1 MGVGDRAWMQTDPE
15 LVAPCALQSLKKMK
29 HLFSILNYPWFFVTI
44 SLDVQSEHWVG
55 PLQTVQFVC
64 WEGSP
69 KWIFWCAR
77 ILCCVY
83 PLFSKDMKLQS
94 FCLSTIES
102 VYLTVL
108 FWMLGLQTLLLYIPE
123 HLCANSLLFCIFFTS
138 GHTFQKAAKPD
149 INASVCYI
157 FLA

>member
-1 MGVGDRAWMQTDPE
+1 
-15 LVAPCALQSLKKMK
+15 MK
-29 HLFSILNYPWFFVTI
+29 HLVSILNYPWLFVTI
-44 SLDVQSEHWVG
+44 SLDVKSEHWVG
-55 PLQTVQFVC
+55 PLQTVGPLQFVC
-64 WEGSP
+64 WEDSP

-77 ILCCVY
+77 VLSCVY
-83 PLFSKDMKLQS
+83 HLFSKDIKLQS